1 MMNYLAVVLCTD
13 GGIAR
18 NAETEEVMN
27 MPLGEFESREHAIE
41 NACVQ
46 LECTHAKN
54 GVLLKGENK
63 GGFLICD
70 TQEFAEL

>member
-1 MMNYLAVVLCTD
+1 MMNYLAVFLCPD

-18 NAETEEVMN
+18 NQQTQEVMN
-27 MPLGEFESREHAIE
+27 MQLGEFESFELAIK

-63 GGFLICD
+63 GGFIICD

>member
-1 MMNYLAVVLCTD
+1 MMNYLAVFLCSD

-18 NAETEEVMN
+18 NSNTEEVMN
-27 MPLGEFESREHAIE
+27 MQLGEFESRELAIQ

-46 LECTHAKN
+46 LECTHVKN

-70 TQEFAEL
+70 AQEFAEL

>member
-1 MMNYLAVVLCTD
+1 MNYLAVFLGADD
-13 GGIAR
+13 GITR
-18 NAETEEVMN
+18 NAKTEEVMN
-27 MPLGEFESREHAIE
+27 LQLGEFESLEMAIQ
-41 NACVQ
+41 NACEV

-54 GVLLKGENK
+54 GVLLKGENS